1 MAVVRIEIEQRAVV
15 LDGHTFGAAG
25 AYEKLAG
32 VVRFAVD
39 RANPANHAITDL
51 GLAPANA
58 RGHVEFWADF
68 YLLRPADPAR
78 GNRRLLLDVPN
89 RGRKVALGLFNSTP
103 RVPDPSTPDDF
114 GNGFLM
120 RHGYTVAWCG
130 WQHDVPRRDGLMALT
145 VPAARG
151 NGPAITG
158 LVRCEW
164 RPNTRVT
171 TLPLAD
177 RYHIPHPTIDLQD
190 PGARLT
196 VRERR
201 EAAAVEVERGA
212 WRFPDAS
219 SLTVEN
225 GFEPG
230 KIYELVYRAA
240 NPPLVGLG
248 FLAVRDTAAWL
259 RCASAA
265 DGNPCAETLDRAY
278 AFGVSQSGRFL
289 RHLLH
294 LGLNEDEAGRL
305 ARPHRHPGQARR
317 RAAPRR
323 PCLPLRRHPAHAG
336 EPPAARRRPEHGRSG
351 TGAVQRRG
359 LRAAPARGAREPRP
373 VGHRGGRAAREQR
386 AASGGWDGGARRGD
400 RGRVHED
407 PGCPLPGSHRSAG
420 APRLRPRAG
429 ARHRHRAAAE
439 GRRPVR
445 HLRVRRGRRR
455 QRDRR

>member
-151 NGPAITG
+151 GNGPIRG
-158 LVRCEW
+158 PVSCEW
-164 RPNTRVT
+164 RP
-171 TLPLAD
+171 
-177 RYHIPHPTIDLQD
+177 
-190 PGARLT
+190 
-196 VRERR
+196 
-201 EAAAVEVERGA
+201 
-212 WRFPDAS
+212 
-219 SLTVEN
+219 
-225 GFEPG
+225 
-230 KIYELVYRAA
+230 
-240 NPPLVGLG
+240 
-248 FLAVRDTAAWL
+248 
-259 RCASAA
+259 
-265 DGNPCAETLDRAY
+265 
-278 AFGVSQSGRFL
+278 
-289 RHLLH
+289 
-294 LGLNEDEAGRL
+294 
-305 ARPHRHPGQARR
+305 
-317 RAAPRR
+317 
-323 PCLPLRRHPAHAG
+323 
-336 EPPAARRRPEHGRSG
+336 
-351 TGAVQRRG
+351 
-359 LRAAPARGAREPRP
+359 AAPAR
-373 VGHRGGRAAREQR
+373 
-386 AASGGWDGGARRGD
+386 
-400 RGRVHED
+400 
-407 PGCPLPGSHRSAG
+407 PLPT
-420 APRLRPRAG
+420 APRIPTPPPTPPPR
-429 ARHRHRAAAE
+429 HSAAAPPA
-439 GRRPVR
+439 RPPPAAPA
-445 HLRVRRGRRR
+445 
-455 QRDRR
+455 DPT